1 MSILGPAGKMSLVWL
16 PVALDAVQC
25 ITPGVTSHMYSSIV
39 AVLGISLYKYI

>member
-25 ITPGVTSHMYSSIV
+25 ITPGVYELR
-39 AVLGISLYKYI
+39 VLQYCCS